1 MMLYPPVAEL
11 VEKVGSRYQLV
22 NLVARRARALSITK
36 EGEEPSDRKPVSEA
50 IDEVYTGRLT
60 IVRDGQKMKKDRAE
74 SAEKKAP
81 AADEKKA
88 SAEPEA
94 SSQHESVNQ
103 KESNSEADGVP
114 EAEEQEQSVS

>member
-22 NLVARRARALSITK
+22 NLVARRARALSVTK

-60 IVRDGQKMKKDRAE
+60 IVRDGQQIKKDRAE
-74 SAEKKAP
+74 LTDRKASAVEEKKAP
-81 AADEKKA
+81 
-88 SAEPEA
+88 SEPEVP
-94 SSQHESVNQ
+94 SQVESVNQ
-103 KESNSEADGVP
+103 PESDAESNEVP
-114 EAEEQEQSVS
+114 ETENQEQSEA